1 MNKIQE
7 SAATSALMA
16 EAAKRAYDKKV
27 NAARISLTEF
37 AGFVD
42 RKAAEQYKAKHLK
55 ALAKELE
62 LVESGHVDRLMVFM
76 PPRHWKSSTVSEKF
90 PAWFLGR
97 DPRRTIIHCSYS
109 NDLAEQ
115 FSRSVRDTIQSNR
128 DFNAVFPDCQLATD
142 QRNAQTW
149 ALLWAHRATYRA
161 AGVGGGI
168 TGRGADLILI
178 DDPVADEEA
187 VWTEDRRESLWRWYQ
202 SKLRTRLEPGGRI
215 ILIMTRWHEDDLAG
229 RLIEE
234 MKHAGEKWKIVSFP
248 ATAEPESADGVDTL
262 GRKYGE
268 ALWPERYNVKELVGL
283 RSAVSER
290 VWNSQYQQRPST
302 QQGNMILAD
311 NILEGNPP
319 EMKAQVRGWDLA
331 STKGK
336 GDFTV
341 GVLVGLGED
350 GNYWIL
356 DVVRKQLATN
366 ERDEMIRVTSMV
378 DGMEETIQRF
388 PQDPGAA
395 GKSLVASITR
405 MLSGHRL
412 RFKPISGDKTIR
424 ADPMSSQ
431 VNQGHFRMIK
441 AEWNSILVD
450 ELKMF
455 PNGRHDDIVDAL
467 ADAFTTLAEE
477 TTKRQVTV
485 NWDVF

>member
-1 MNKIQE
+1 
-7 SAATSALMA
+7 
-16 EAAKRAYDKKV
+16 
-27 NAARISLTEF
+27 
-37 AGFVD
+37 
-42 RKAAEQYKAKHLK
+42 
-55 ALAKELE
+55 
-62 LVESGHVDRLMVFM
+62 
-76 PPRHWKSSTVSEKF
+76 
-90 PAWFLGR
+90 
-97 DPRRTIIHCSYS
+97 
-109 NDLAEQ
+109 
-115 FSRSVRDTIQSNR
+115 
-128 DFNAVFPDCQLATD
+128 
-142 QRNAQTW
+142 
-149 ALLWAHRATYRA
+149 
-161 AGVGGGI
+161 
-168 TGRGADLILI
+168 
-178 DDPVADEEA
+178 
-187 VWTEDRRESLWRWYQ
+187 
-202 SKLRTRLEPGGRI
+202 
-215 ILIMTRWHEDDLAG
+215 MTRWHEDDLAG

-234 MKHAGEKWKIVSFP
+234 MKHAGEQWKIVSFP
-248 ATAEPESADGVDTL
+248 ATAEPETNDGIDTL

-268 ALWPERYNVKELVGL
+268 ALWPERYNVKELAGL